1 MITETIESFTWS
13 SHCYVCS
20 GLSSLTSGT
29 QESDSGLP
37 SPAPLPV
44 SKNKR
49 VHGSLHRDGD
59 TTGRTGPCV
68 RPLLPPWDLTCTRRN
83 PSSCAETDEPF
94 EARRL
99 RRPLQHRRGVAPA
112 NHVPSVG
119 PGRKYDPGRR
129 VTGARPG
136 PASRSK
142 VIGLSLPDAQEES
155 RTDVVR
161 ERRRRTKTLTTRRPE
176 GSVRHL

>member
-59 TTGRTGPCV
+59 TTGRAGPCV

-136 PASRSK
+136 PPLGVSDWD
-142 VIGLSLPDAQEES
+142 SLY
-155 RTDVVR
+155 
-161 ERRRRTKTLTTRRPE
+161 LTRRKSR
-176 GSVRHL
+176 GRTW

>member
-1 MITETIESFTWS
+1 MGDHRNHRVVHLEFSLLRVFWSF
-13 SHCYVCS
+13 
-20 GLSSLTSGT
+20 LTDLR
-29 QESDSGLP
+29 DSGLP

-59 TTGRTGPCV
+59 TTGRAGPCV

-83 PSSCAETDEPF
+83 PSSCAETDDPF

-136 PASRSK
+136 PPLGVSDWD
-142 VIGLSLPDAQEES
+142 SLY
-155 RTDVVR
+155 
-161 ERRRRTKTLTTRRPE
+161 LTRRKSR
-176 GSVRHL
+176 GRTW

>member
-59 TTGRTGPCV
+59 TTGRAGPCV

-83 PSSCAETDEPF
+83 PSSCAETDDPF

-136 PASRSK
+136 PPLGVSDWD
-142 VIGLSLPDAQEES
+142 SLY
-155 RTDVVR
+155 
-161 ERRRRTKTLTTRRPE
+161 LTRRKSR
-176 GSVRHL
+176 GRTW

>member
-136 PASRSK
+136 PPLGVSDWD
-142 VIGLSLPDAQEES
+142 SLY
-155 RTDVVR
+155 
-161 ERRRRTKTLTTRRPE
+161 LTRRKSR
-176 GSVRHL
+176 GRTW